1 MMKRWFCL
9 LCTCIILCAM
19 FVGCG
24 SNDTH
29 NAISCADVISA
40 YEEAGYE
47 VWHNEYTEGDFLCTV
62 NAHSADGDTIY
73 FTFFAS
79 ADEAEQY
86 AEETQWNVLLWMYS
100 LVNGDPIWVHTEA
113 YDTIAI
119 QYENADLYTPF
130 QELK

>member
-1 MMKRWFCL
+1 MKRVLVSVCAAL
-9 LCTCIILCAM
+9 LILTMAA
-19 FVGCG
+19 GCN
-24 SNDTH
+24 SNDSH
-29 NAISCADVISA
+29 NVISCADVISA

-47 VWHNEYTEGDFLCTV
+47 VWHNEYTEGDFLCLV
-62 NAHSADGDTIY
+62 NAENADGDSIY

-86 AEETQWNVLLWMYS
+86 AEETQWNVLLWLYS

-130 QELK
+130 QELQ

>member
-1 MMKRWFCL
+1 MNRAIASVCAIL
-9 LCTCIILCAM
+9 LILTLVA
-19 FVGCG
+19 GCS
-24 SNDTH
+24 SNDSH
-29 NAISCADVISA
+29 NVISCAEVVTA

-47 VWHNEYTEGDFLCTV
+47 VWHNEYTEGDFLCLV
-62 NAHSADGDTIY
+62 NAENADGDSIY
-73 FTFFAS
+73 FTFFDS

-86 AEETQWNVLLWMYS
+86 VAETQWNILLWLYS

-130 QELK
+130 QELQ

>member
-1 MMKRWFCL
+1 MKRVLVSVCAAL
-9 LCTCIILCAM
+9 LILTMAA
-19 FVGCG
+19 GCN
-24 SNDTH
+24 SNDSH
-29 NAISCADVISA
+29 NVISCADVISA

-47 VWHNEYTEGDFLCTV
+47 VWHNEYIEGDFLCLV
-62 NAHSADGDTIY
+62 NAENADGDTIY
-73 FTFFAS
+73 FTFFES

-86 AEETQWNVLLWMYS
+86 VEETQWNVLLWLYS

-130 QELK
+130 QELQ